1 MTTFEILDII
11 ADSYIPVL
19 LLISLAIVV
28 NSFKSR
34 GIKIGFY
41 HLCLLTALISLVYL
55 FQFLDRAFSLWLYF
69 GLDYSTHTAFALAIV
84 AFVAFTTRKNTIHVI
99 VSFLCYLLLMLYQHY
114 HSLAD
119 IVVTIAAV
127 SPFMFLSYYST
138 RHFIRS

>member
-41 HLCLLTALISLVYL
+41 HLSLLTALITLVYL
-55 FQFLDRAFSLWLYF
+55 FQFMDHVFSLWPYF
-69 GLDYSTHTAFALAIV
+69 GLDYSTHTASALAIV
-84 AFVAFTTRKNTIHVI
+84 AFVTYTARNTTIPVL

-119 IVVTIAAV
+119 IVVTIAAIG
-127 SPFMFLSYYST
+127 PFMFLSFYYT